1 MLQCSIIIRRHAPIF
16 GPSKPDIS
24 PDWRWRVPMKNLM
37 LAAFAA
43 LSLTA
48 GIAPM
53 AHAFTTG
60 FPQTTQH
67 SGPYDNTANSEG
79 GRFAGTAGG
88 N

>member
-1 MLQCSIIIRRHAPIF
+1 
-16 GPSKPDIS
+16 
-24 PDWRWRVPMKNLM
+24 MKNLM
-37 LAAFAA
+37 LAAFTA

-79 GRFAGTAGG
+79 GRFAGPPAATNSHRRDCIEAGSSRPFCCLGALAAGG
-88 N
+88 VRPF